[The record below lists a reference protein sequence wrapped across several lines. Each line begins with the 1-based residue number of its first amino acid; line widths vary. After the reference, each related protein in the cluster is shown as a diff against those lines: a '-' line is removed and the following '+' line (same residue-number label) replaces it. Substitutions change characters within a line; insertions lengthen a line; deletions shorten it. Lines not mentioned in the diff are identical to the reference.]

1 MVALLQELE
10 AQDAGDWQRKLCD
23 LYECQPVINTR
34 LFPSNLTIHGM
45 SHAYCPL
52 LLWWSIF
59 STMEKTSFETEINSR
74 LLIWALF
81 TIALCKR
88 NSL

>member
-10 AQDAGDWQRKLCD
+10 PQNAGDWQRKLCD
-23 LYECQPVINTR
+23 LYAWSAFDKYASV
-34 LFPSNLTIHGM
+34 PSNLTTHGM
-45 SHAYCPL
+45 SYAYCPR

-59 STMEKTSFETEINSR
+59 NTMEKTSLETEINSR